1 MASSSTTST
10 NFAGTD
16 HLHQPQHYFDHPE
29 LNSLALLPTA
39 ATESQLATTTTTTT
53 TTSAVVP
60 RPRRKSSSDRHTKV
74 YGRGRR
80 VRLPA
85 ICAARIFQLTRELGH
100 RSDGET
106 VEWLLRQAEQSVI
119 AATGTGTLPA
129 APISS
134 TMGPSPFTLSP
145 SSISCK
151 THPFLAVSTSSTDT
165 CLSPPFCCTQWP
177 KQLQRRR
184 PLAAEEG
191 RKRKRYMEIAMSRRH
206 REENGKYWVRFSRW
220 ALFLF
225 CL

>member
-134 TMGPSPFTLSP
+134 TMGPSPTPTATLIPPPSFRLDLEYRHLPFTALLL
-145 SSISCK
+145 
-151 THPFLAVSTSSTDT
+151 HPMAE
-165 CLSPPFCCTQWP
+165 
-177 KQLQRRR
+177 
-184 PLAAEEG
+184 AAAAAAASGGGGRQEEEKVHG
-191 RKRKRYMEIAMSRRH
+191 DSNEQEA
-206 REENGKYWVRFSRW
+206 
-220 ALFLF
+220 
-225 CL
+225 

>member
-151 THPFLAVSTSSTDT
+151 THPFLAGHHGMFMPTPTAT
-165 CLSPPFCCTQWP
+165 LIPPPSFRLDLEYRHLPFTALLLHP
-177 KQLQRRR
+177 MAE
-184 PLAAEEG
+184 AAAAAAASGGGGRQEEEKVHG
-191 RKRKRYMEIAMSRRH
+191 DSNEQEA
-206 REENGKYWVRFSRW
+206 
-220 ALFLF
+220 
-225 CL
+225 